1 MPPAT
6 TTMSGHTLRI
16 VRFAMMAMLLGFVC
30 ITWYVHRNAQP
41 DSAATATGLDALR
54 WVGFGL
60 SAAAVAALVV
70 LRGVRQ
76 RAPVEARGTY
86 GLIGSAFGEAAA
98 LFGAIYYFLGGDL
111 TVFAIGL
118 LVFLLSWGILPA
130 DPEAL

>member
-1 MPPAT
+1 
-6 TTMSGHTLRI
+6 MSASTLRI
-16 VRFAMMAMLLGFVC
+16 VRFAMLTMLLLFVSV
-30 ITWYVHRNAQP
+30 THFVQR
-41 DSAATATGLDALR
+41 SAPNDAAASATDLSALR

-60 SAAAVAALVV
+60 CVAAIVAMAV

-86 GLIGSAFGEAAA
+86 GLIGSAVGEGAA
-98 LFGAIYYFLGGDL
+98 LFGAVYNFLGGDL
-111 TVFAIGL
+111 VVFALGL

>member
-1 MPPAT
+1 
-6 TTMSGHTLRI
+6 MSASTLRV
-16 VRFAMMAMLLGFVC
+16 VRYAMLTMLLLFVGFA
-30 ITWYVHRNAQP
+30 YMMHQNAP
-41 DSAATATGLDALR
+41 RDPSAGATDLSMFR

-60 SAAAVAALVV
+60 CVAAIAAMAV

-98 LFGAIYYFLGGDL
+98 LFGGVYYFLGGDL
-111 TVFAIGL
+111 AVFALGL
-118 LVFLLSWGILPA
+118 LVFLLTWGILPA

>member
-1 MPPAT
+1 MPAPA
-6 TTMSGHTLRI
+6 TTMSGQTLRI
-16 VRFAMMAMLLGFVC
+16 VRFAMLTMLLGFVC
-30 ITWYVHRNAQP
+30 FIWFVQRNAGGGGGGAP
-41 DSAATATGLDALR
+41 NLAALR

-70 LRGVRQ
+70 LRGVRP
-76 RAPVEARGTY
+76 RAPMEARGTC

-98 LFGAIYYFLGGDL
+98 LFGAIYYLLGGGL
-111 TVFAIGL
+111 AVFAIGL

>member
-1 MPPAT
+1 
-6 TTMSGHTLRI
+6 MSASTLRI
-16 VRFAMMAMLLGFVC
+16 VRYAMMTMLLLFAGFA
-30 ITWYVHRNAQP
+30 YAMHRNAQP
-41 DSAATATGLDALR
+41 NPSGATDLSMLR

-60 SAAAVAALVV
+60 CVAAIVAMAV

-86 GLIGSAFGEAAA
+86 GLIGSAAGEGAA

-111 TVFAIGL
+111 VVFALGL